1 MLAAAALA
9 LTLVPVG
16 TFDSPTWAGSP
27 AGDEHRLYVTEKPG
41 RLRVVVDGGVSAAPA
56 LDIGSIVESGSSE
69 RGLLSAAFAGGKT
82 YVYFTAKA
90 AAAVSGTA
98 GEIQV
103 REYPGDRLLLAVR
116 HDDAANH
123 NGGQLQI
130 GPDGK
135 LWLGTGDG
143 GGSDDQFHHSQDPA
157 SLLGKLI
164 RIDPASGD
172 HDVLARGLRNPW
184 RFSFDESTIVIAD
197 VGQNQREEVN
207 VGLADNYGW
216 PCREGAQAYLRD
228 PGCEGVAIAD
238 PVFDRPHTGGV
249 CSITGGYV
257 VRDPGLPSLLGRYL
271 YGDFCA
277 PALRSVDLA
286 APASDAPIGVSVSGL
301 SSFGEDGCGRIYT
314 VSLNGPVSRLQ
325 EGDATPC
332 PAATPTPT
340 PTATPTPTPTAE
352 PTPTPTATPTPTPT
366 PSRRRRPPRRRLQP
380 QRPSRRRRPPRRRLQ
395 PQRPSR
401 RRRRRRSPPSPTPRR
416 PSPRAAARAPSR
428 SASPAC
434 AASAAAT
441 GSRSPCAPMSPAAPR
456 SAPPASRSRPPR
468 SPPTRAASSRSAPRG
483 LGAGAW
489 TSASRPSTPTATS
502 PISCDACA
510 CSRDQVRSRRRP
522 PPIRWQRVTGGTT

>member
-16 TFDSPTWAGSP
+16 TFDTPTWAGSP

-41 RLRVVVDGGVSAAPA
+41 RLRVVVDGAVQDAAA
-56 LDIGSIVESGSSE
+56 LDISSIVESGSSE

-130 GPDGK
+130 GPDAK

-143 GGSDDQFHHSQDPA
+143 GGSDNQFGHSQDPA

-164 RIDPASGD
+164 RIDLASGG
-172 HDVLARGLRNPW
+172 HEVLARGLRNPW
-184 RFSFDESTIVIAD
+184 RFSFDGATIVIAD

-216 PCREGAQAYLRD
+216 PCREGAQAYLSD
-228 PGCEGVAIAD
+228 PGCEGVPLLD
-238 PVFDRPHTGGV
+238 PVLDRAHTGGV

-257 VRDPGLPSLLGRYL
+257 VRDPGLPSLLGRYV

-277 PALRSVDLA
+277 PALRSLDLA
-286 APASDAPIGVSVSGL
+286 APATDAPIGVSVSGL
-301 SSFGEDGCGRIYT
+301 SSFGEDACGRIYT

-340 PTATPTPTPTAE
+340 PTPTPTSTPTPTPDPTATAE
-352 PTPTPTATPTPTPT
+352 PTPTATPLATVAEAPPVAVT
-366 PSRRRRPPRRRLQP
+366 SRR
-380 QRPSRRRRPPRRRLQ
+380 
-395 PQRPSR
+395 
-401 RRRRRRSPPSPTPRR
+401 
-416 PSPRAAARAPSR
+416 
-428 SASPAC
+428 
-434 AASAAAT
+434 
-441 GSRSPCAPMSPAAPR
+441 PCAV
-456 SAPPASRSRPPR
+456 SA
-468 SPPTRAASSRSAPRG
+468 
-483 LGAGAW
+483 
-489 TSASRPSTPTATS
+489 
-502 PISCDACA
+502 
-510 CSRDQVRSRRRP
+510 
-522 PPIRWQRVTGGTT
+522 RVTGLRSVGRRHRLSVALVADEPCRATISAPGFKVATAALAPGRRRVVALRSTRLRRGRLDVRVQAVDADGNVATLLRRVRVLA

>member
-27 AGDEHRLYVTEKPG
+27 AGDEHRLFVTEKPG
-41 RLRVVVDGGVSAAPA
+41 RLRVVVDGAVQDAAA

-82 YVYFTAKA
+82 YMYFTAMA
-90 AAAVSGTA
+90 AAAISGTA

-103 REYPGDRLLLAVR
+103 REYPDDRLLLSVP
-116 HDDAANH
+116 HSDAPNH

-172 HDVLARGLRNPW
+172 HEVLARGLRNPW
-184 RFSFDESTIVIAD
+184 RFSFSGSTIVIAD

-216 PCREGAQAYLRD
+216 PCREGAQAYLSE
-228 PGCEGVAIAD
+228 PGCDGAVVKD

-257 VRDPGLPSLLGRYL
+257 VRDPGLPSLLGRYVH
-271 YGDFCA
+271 GDFCA

-301 SSFGEDGCGRIYT
+301 SSFGEDACGRIYT

-332 PAATPTPT
+332 PADTPTPTPT
-340 PTATPTPTPTAE
+340 PTATPTPTPAPLANVTE
-352 PTPTPTATPTPTPT
+352 TPPAAVA
-366 PSRRRRPPRRRLQP
+366 PSRR
-380 QRPSRRRRPPRRRLQ
+380 
-395 PQRPSR
+395 
-401 RRRRRRSPPSPTPRR
+401 
-416 PSPRAAARAPSR
+416 
-428 SASPAC
+428 
-434 AASAAAT
+434 
-441 GSRSPCAPMSPAAPR
+441 PCAVSVHVTGLRSVGRRHRLSVALRADEPCRATI
-456 SAPPASRSRPPR
+456 SAPGFKVTTAALAANARRVVALRTTRLRRGRLDVRVQAVDADGNVASLVRRVR
-468 SPPTRAASSRSAPRG
+468 V
-483 LGAGAW
+483 LG
-489 TSASRPSTPTATS
+489 
-502 PISCDACA
+502 
-510 CSRDQVRSRRRP
+510 
-522 PPIRWQRVTGGTT
+522 

>member
-41 RLRVVVDGGVSAAPA
+41 RLRVVVDGGVQDAAA
-56 LDIGSIVESGSSE
+56 LDIASIVESGSSE

-103 REYPGDRLLLAVR
+103 REYPGDRILLAVR

-143 GGSDDQFHHSQDPA
+143 GGSDNQFMHSQDPA

-164 RIDPASGD
+164 RIDPASGG
-172 HDVLARGLRNPW
+172 HEVLARGLRNPW
-184 RFSFDESTIVIAD
+184 RFSFAGSTIVIAD

-216 PCREGAQAYLRD
+216 PCREGAQAYLSD
-228 PGCEGVAIAD
+228 PGCDGAVLED
-238 PVFDRPHTGGV
+238 PVLDRPHTGGV

-257 VRDPGLPSLLGRYL
+257 VRDPGLPSLLGRYV

-277 PALRSVDLA
+277 PALHSVDLA
-286 APASDAPIGVSVSGL
+286 APATDAPIGVSVSGL
-301 SSFGEDGCGRIYT
+301 SSFGEDGCGRIYA

-332 PAATPTPT
+332 PAAAPAPTPT
-340 PTATPTPTPTAE
+340 PTSE
-352 PTPTPTATPTPTPT
+352 PTPTPTP
-366 PSRRRRPPRRRLQP
+366 L
-380 QRPSRRRRPPRRRLQ
+380 
-395 PQRPSR
+395 
-401 RRRRRRSPPSPTPRR
+401 
-416 PSPRAAARAPSR
+416 AAE
-428 SASPAC
+428 
-434 AASAAAT
+434 
-441 GSRSPCAPMSPAAPR
+441 
-456 SAPPASRSRPPR
+456 APPAVAKSPRPCFV
-468 SPPTRAASSRSAPRG
+468 S
-483 LGAGAW
+483 
-489 TSASRPSTPTATS
+489 
-502 PISCDACA
+502 
-510 CSRDQVRSRRRP
+510 V
-522 PPIRWQRVTGGTT
+522 RVTGLRSVGLRHRLSVALRADEPCRATISAPGFKVATAALAPGRRRVVELRTTRLRRGRLDVRVQAVDADGNVATLLRRVRVLA